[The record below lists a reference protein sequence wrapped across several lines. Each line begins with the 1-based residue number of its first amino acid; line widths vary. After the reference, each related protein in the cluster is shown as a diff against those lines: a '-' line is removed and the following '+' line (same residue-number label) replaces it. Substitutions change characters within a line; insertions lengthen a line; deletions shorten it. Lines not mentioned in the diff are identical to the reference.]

1 MAEPGAAGRLVRG
14 EGRAGRGGRRGVC
27 VCGGGWVGAGTGTGN
42 GGDSPRGSAVCSCC
56 CSIIV
61 SHFVFR
67 LACSLTLPFT
77 HCSSCWPGFDRSL
90 DVMSIYLIC
99 PSLHVLA
106 LNACSFWQPH
116 NPPASEVVKCRALSG
131 CCVATSLV
139 ACPGTSLPG
148 N

>member
-1 MAEPGAAGRLVRG
+1 MPGSPGVRPGRAARPRPPRARARAACCPAVVEVAMAEAAG
-14 EGRAGRGGRRGVC
+14 GRGGRD
-27 VCGGGWVGAGTGTGN
+27 GGASSWSLPHASYTCCTGRVGPLAMFCERN
-42 GGDSPRGSAVCSCC
+42 INSS
-56 CSIIV
+56 
-61 SHFVFR
+61 FVHT
-67 LACSLTLPFT
+67 LACGNL
-77 HCSSCWPGFDRSL
+77 CGR
-90 DVMSIYLIC
+90 MIC
-99 PSLHVLA
+99 PSLHELS